1 MGDDIG
7 SGLLSMAI
15 CFDFRST
22 NVVQLSNRNPYFY
35 RFRFHHL
42 LITQLTL
49 DQCPK
54 SIWTYRLSRQ
64 QTTKQVSVLPSS
76 FRTELSTLVHCEGV
90 PLRPRQMALVS
101 WVLGVLK
108 KFAAMKVISRRMRHL
123 HRNQR

>member
-1 MGDDIG
+1 MTSVWVCHQWPFVLIIAQPTF
-7 SGLLSMAI
+7 L
-15 CFDFRST
+15 
-22 NVVQLSNRNPYFY
+22 VQLSNQNLYFY
-35 RFRFHHL
+35 RFRCHHL

-49 DQCPK
+49 DQQCPK

-123 HRNQR
+123 HRNQ